1 MDYAEV
7 QRYANVYTM
16 QDFLVQ
22 QHRRAL
28 DALSAA
34 LGILGAGEGGDPT
47 KAPPAELERF
57 RQQVVALRS
66 VLFVEEQMTR
76 RASEVYKQALE

>member
-1 MDYAEV
+1 
-7 QRYANVYTM
+7 M

-28 DALSAA
+28 GALSAA
-34 LGILGAGEGGDPT
+34 LDILGASEGGDPT

-57 RQQVVALRS
+57 RQQVVTLRS
-66 VLFVEEQMTR
+66 VLSSR
-76 RASEVYKQALE
+76 SR